1 MLIIMK
7 FILILKALRVRRIT
21 KLLMLKQNY
30 IVYLKMAYQMVE
42 AHNSALEFIT
52 PEIQV
57 LPKNRGLNQKG
68 SQLNQNLC
76 L

>member
-1 MLIIMK
+1 
-7 FILILKALRVRRIT
+7 
-21 KLLMLKQNY
+21 
-30 IVYLKMAYQMVE
+30 MAYQMVE